1 MNSKQQAIVESF
13 GRGIS
18 VVAGAGC
25 GKTTTLVAKCREL
38 LKRNPKA
45 RFCAVSFTE
54 KSVRDLRESLTQNL
68 EGVDLSDHWVKT
80 IHGLCASVIQE
91 FPVAAGLQG
100 GESILVE
107 DEAALLWGRS
117 LEILW
122 TSTDNAAIT
131 AALERLLSQYSRE
144 SLEKLLLK
152 LRSLKSFGVEE
163 FITRSF
169 HREEV
174 QDLWL
179 VFESVYQRY
188 QQSKN
193 RTGAMDFNDLEL
205 LAHRALASPEVR
217 SYFQNRFDL
226 LMVDEFQDTNPLQGA
241 ILEAFVK
248 PQFSNLCIVGD
259 PKQSIYR
266 FRDAD
271 VSVFQDLTARLPERH
286 LLDENYRSR
295 PDIID
300 FVNTVCAPAFSASEL
315 PYEPLVAGKPAAEDQ
330 GVLRLEWEDE
340 SILADYLVQEQ
351 KRGVD
356 LSEFVILARSVRNAK
371 VQAFISALMDR
382 GIPVLFASGGR
393 FYEDPR
399 VQELVAFLRGWI
411 SGKNTLSQVTA
422 LRAPWIGVQDEWL
435 YSVGRTSDE
444 GYFKPFFDSFDHPV
458 AQGLREFYLSQER
471 TALIR
476 PGQILSRLLTVEGL
490 DEDLYGSI
498 VMLWHKCEE
507 LSRQGRRFEE
517 VVRTF
522 TDAIENEKIEKE
534 IPAPAE
540 RGMVRVMTIHGSKGL
555 QFPRVILLDF
565 EGPSRNQSRSGDL
578 IWNRKQGVHLLNRD
592 DSGVQMKDDVE
603 NDRWKALEKKSAI
616 AESKR
621 LFYVALTRA
630 QEKLILVWKKDVKA
644 SKKSEEPGYDVFLE
658 DHWRGWVESAFLP
671 EGIPTP
677 EKSEAVVIER
687 GARVQS
693 WPILKDFDP
702 KSYRARHSPSEWMIL
717 NQCALR
723 YHKKFQ
729 SREDLPETANA
740 QKPRYQNG
748 QDHELLESAKNP
760 STFVAEKGER
770 IHRCIELW
778 DESGLIR
785 EFESEAL
792 GRGLVLKLKEFLR
805 DGDGIQSFSEL
816 GFEVPL
822 SPQEALVGMMDRLE
836 MDEAN
841 QTLRVIDYKF
851 TARKESPEKLL
862 SHYALQLKLY
872 AYAASKLSPFK
883 PKAIEGYLVH
893 FTESSFELIQA
904 PSEWFQLGDLEET
917 VQKLYEKSRRNELTA
932 TVGDYC
938 RFCEWQSS
946 CPANS

>member
-80 IHGLCASVIQE
+80 IHGLCASIIQE

-107 DEAALLWGRS
+107 DEAALLWNRS
-117 LEILW
+117 LEVLW
-122 TSTDNAAIT
+122 TSTDNTEIT
-131 AALERLLSQYSRE
+131 GALERLLSQYSRE
-144 SLEKLLLK
+144 ALEKLLVK
-152 LRSLKSFGVEE
+152 LRSLKSFGVQE

-174 QDLWL
+174 RDLWL
-179 VFESVYQRY
+179 VFDSVYQRY
-188 QQSKN
+188 QQAKN
-193 RTGAMDFNDLEL
+193 RSGSMDFNDLEL

-217 SYFQNRFDL
+217 NYFQKRFDL
-226 LMVDEFQDTNPLQGA
+226 VMVDEFQDTNPLQGA

-248 PQFSNLCIVGD
+248 PEFANLCIVGD

-300 FVNTVCAPAFSASEL
+300 FVNTVCTPAFLASEL
-315 PYEPLVAGKPAAEDQ
+315 PYEPLVAGKSPVDEA
-330 GVLRLEWEDE
+330 GVARLEWEDE
-340 SILADYLVQEQ
+340 STLADYLVQEQ
-351 KRGVD
+351 QRGVD

-371 VQAFISALMDR
+371 VQAFILALLEKR
-382 GIPVLFASGGR
+382 IPVLFASGGR

-422 LRAPWIGVQDEWL
+422 LRAPWIGVSDEWL
-435 YSVGRTSDE
+435 YTVGRASDL
-444 GYFKPFFDSFDHPV
+444 GYFHPFFESSDHPI
-458 AQGLREFYLSQER
+458 ARGLRDLYLSKDR
-471 TALIR
+471 TSFIR
-476 PGQILSRLLTVEGL
+476 PGQILSTLLQIDGL
-490 DEDLYGSI
+490 DETLYGSI
-498 VMLWHKCEE
+498 AMLWHQCEE

-578 IWNRKQGVHLLNRD
+578 IWDRKQGVHLLNRD
-592 DSGVQMKDDVE
+592 ESGAQLKDDSE
-603 NDRWKALEKKSAI
+603 NDRWKALEKRSAI

-658 DHWRGWVESAFLP
+658 DHWRGWIESAHLP
-671 EGIPTP
+671 EALPHP
-677 EKSEAVVIER
+677 EKSEALTSQSGE
-687 GARVQS
+687 RVQS
-693 WPILKDFDP
+693 WPKFTLFDP
-702 KSYRARHSPSEWMIL
+702 RAYRARHSPSEWMIL
-717 NQCALR
+717 NQCELR
-723 YHKKFQ
+723 YRKKFQ
-729 SREDLPETANA
+729 STEDLPETAGN
-740 QKPRYQNG
+740 QKKHYQSV
-748 QDHELLESAKNP
+748 QDRELGESTK

-770 IHRCIELW
+770 IHRCIEVW
-778 DESGLIR
+778 DEAGLIR
-785 EFESEAL
+785 EFESEEL
-792 GRGLVLKLKEFLR
+792 GRTLIDQLSKFLR
-805 DGDGIQSFSEL
+805 NGSGVTAFSEL

-822 SPQEALVGMMDRLE
+822 SPKEALVGMMDRLE
-836 MDEAN
+836 VDEAN
-841 QTLRVIDYKF
+841 ETIRVIDYKF

-862 SHYALQLKLY
+862 AHYALQLKLY
-872 AYAASKLSPFK
+872 AYAASKLVSFI
-883 PKAIEGYLVH
+883 PKKIEGYLVH
-893 FTESSFELIQA
+893 FTESSFEVIEA
-904 PSEWFQLGDLEET
+904 PMEWFNRPDLERT
-917 VQKLYEKSRRNELTA
+917 VGMLYEKSRQNDLTA